1 MMEDKISMTESI
13 DAGAPS
19 IKYDRG
25 DVQMGGGED
34 MQGKQVAAQ
43 IWEQMEQEQKV
54 QFGSFDAFFESGIW
68 KQIIQQMQADAGGAE
83 PGSEMMSENVNMQEQ
98 MPGGGIADVDMR
110 EQVQMAA
117 NGGRMGY
124 NMGGGADMGAPQ
136 KMYKAEASKELVTKL
151 IQKMQDPNL
160 KDYDRAMIKAQLNS
174 LVKQP
179 QMPGGGIADVD
190 MREQVQMRANG
201 GLMGLYNRGM

>member
-1 MMEDKISMTESI
+1 MMEEKISMNESI

-34 MQGKQVAAQ
+34 EQGKQVAAQ

-68 KQIIQQMQADAGGAE
+68 KQIIQQMQQDAGGAG

-98 MPGGGIADVDMR
+98 MP
-110 EQVQMAA
+110 
-117 NGGRMGY
+117 
-124 NMGGGADMGAPQ
+124 
-136 KMYKAEASKELVTKL
+136 S
-151 IQKMQDPNL
+151 
-160 KDYDRAMIKAQLNS
+160 
-174 LVKQP
+174 
-179 QMPGGGIADVD
+179 GGIADVD